1 MEKPPDESCLF
12 VMFGAT
18 GDLMRRKLLPAL
30 FQLAEDGLL
39 PARYQ
44 ILGVARESGMD
55 DARFRRWVRQALAD
69 AGLAHGKAP
78 RRWCEDCLHFDTVGD
93 GSAADYQALAARIAL
108 IEATHALSGNRL
120 LYMALPPQAF
130 PGTIA
135 ALARAG
141 LARSQGWTR
150 LVIEKPFGHDLTSAR
165 RLNALV
171 HRHFGETQVY
181 RIDHYLG
188 KETVQ
193 NLLAFRF
200 GNALFE
206 SAWNREHIKSVQITV
221 AEALGVGHRAAY
233 YERAGAL
240 RDIVQ
245 NHMTQLLTLTAME
258 VPAAFDAESIRHEK
272 VKVLRSVLPI
282 GRDAVVF
289 GQYAAQQT
297 PPGHAELKAP
307 PGDATPPIL
316 SGVATRQTRPG
327 NVRPQACT
335 ADAVRQLGADQTTPP
350 RPAGR
355 ARRKV
360 GAADTAP
367 AASFPA
373 YREEPGVAADSTAET
388 YVALRLAIENWRW
401 QGVPFYLRTGKRL
414 ARRMTQIVIEFR
426 GPPVALFRSIDCSPP
441 HTNRLAINLQP
452 DEGFTLSFEVKSPGN
467 SYALQTRHM
476 QFRYAEAF
484 GASLSAGYETLLL
497 DVLEG
502 DQTLFV
508 HADETEASWRLF
520 APLLRRHAVREP
532 YAAGSW
538 GPTAAD
544 RLIAVAG
551 GAWNNES

>member
-1 MEKPPDESCLF
+1 MEKAPDESCLF

-44 ILGVARESGMD
+44 ILGVAREPGMD

-69 AGLAHGKAP
+69 AGLAHGKGP

-93 GSAADYQALAARIAL
+93 GGAADYQALAARIAL

-141 LARSQGWTR
+141 LAHSQGWTR
-150 LVIEKPFGHDLTSAR
+150 LVIEKPFGHDLASAR

-171 HRHFGETQVY
+171 HRHFGEAQVY

-221 AEALGVGHRAAY
+221 AEALGIGHRAAY

-245 NHMTQLLTLTAME
+245 NHITQLLTLTAME

-289 GQYAAQQT
+289 GQYAAQRI
-297 PPGHAELKAP
+297 PSEDAARHIP
-307 PGDATPPIL
+307 PGDAAPPIL
-316 SGVATRQTRPG
+316 SDSAARPIPSG
-327 NVRPQACT
+327 NAPCT
-335 ADAVRQLGADQTTPP
+335 ADTARRSNADETAPP
-350 RPAGR
+350 RR
-355 ARRKV
+355 SRSKS
-360 GAADTAP
+360 GAADAAP
-367 AASFPA
+367 AARLLA

-388 YVALRLAIENWRW
+388 YVALRLSIENWRW

-426 GPPVALFRSIDCSPP
+426 GPPVALFRGIDCSPP

-520 APLLRRHAVREP
+520 TPLLRRHAVREP

-538 GPTAAD
+538 GPAAAD

-551 GAWNNES
+551 GAWNNEP

>member
-1 MEKPPDESCLF
+1 MEKAPDESCLF

-44 ILGVARESGMD
+44 ILGVAREPGMD

-93 GSAADYQALAARIAL
+93 GGTADYQALAARIAL

-141 LARSQGWTR
+141 LAHSPGWTR
-150 LVIEKPFGHDLTSAR
+150 LVIEKPFGHDLASAR

-171 HRHFGETQVY
+171 HRHFGEAQVY

-221 AEALGVGHRAAY
+221 AEALGIGHRAAY

-282 GRDAVVF
+282 DRDAVVF
-289 GQYAAQQT
+289 GQYAAQRI
-297 PPGHAELKAP
+297 PSEDAARHIP
-307 PGDATPPIL
+307 PGDAAPPIL
-316 SGVATRQTRPG
+316 SDSAARPIPSG
-327 NVRPQACT
+327 NAPRT
-335 ADAVRQLGADQTTPP
+335 ADTARRNDADETAPP
-350 RPAGR
+350 RR
-355 ARRKV
+355 SRSKS
-360 GAADTAP
+360 GAADAAP
-367 AASFPA
+367 AARLLA

-426 GPPVALFRSIDCSPP
+426 GPPVALFRGIDCSPP

-484 GASLSAGYETLLL
+484 GVSLSAGYETLLL

-520 APLLRRHAVREP
+520 TPLLRRHAVREP

-538 GPTAAD
+538 GPAAAD

-551 GAWNNES
+551 GAWNNEP

>member
-1 MEKPPDESCLF
+1 MEKAPDESCLF

-44 ILGVARESGMD
+44 ILGVAREPGMD

-130 PGTIA
+130 PDTIA
-135 ALARAG
+135 ALAKAG

-150 LVIEKPFGHDLTSAR
+150 LVIEKPFGHDLASAR

-171 HRHFGETQVY
+171 HRHFGEAQVY

-221 AEALGVGHRAAY
+221 AEALGIGHRAAY

-289 GQYAAQQT
+289 GQYAAQRI
-297 PPGHAELKAP
+297 PSEDAARHIP
-307 PGDATPPIL
+307 PGDAAPPIL
-316 SGVATRQTRPG
+316 SGGAARPIPSV
-327 NVRPQACT
+327 NAPRT
-335 ADAVRQLGADQTTPP
+335 ADAARRNDADKTAPP
-350 RPAGR
+350 RR
-355 ARRKV
+355 SRSKT
-360 GAADTAP
+360 GAAAAAP
-367 AASFPA
+367 AARLLA

-388 YVALRLAIENWRW
+388 YVALRLDIENWRW

-426 GPPVALFRSIDCSPP
+426 GPPVALFRGIDCSPP

-484 GASLSAGYETLLL
+484 GASLAAGYETLLL

-508 HADETEASWRLF
+508 HADETEAAWRLF
-520 APLLRRHAVREP
+520 TPLLRRHAVREP

-538 GPTAAD
+538 GPAAAD

-551 GAWNNES
+551 GAWNNEP